1 MATIPQ
7 NTAVL
12 KKLRKKKNF
21 NQTDMAE
28 ALTEVFKKRT
38 GLRHYIQQP
47 DVCRLERGDT
57 AIDVFKLL
65 AYSYLCEVEV
75 GALLHSDYQALLNP
89 VDGNMQ
95 LKEFDTDAAAEQ
107 HLIKLEQ
114 KERLLISPS
123 FPSTLFKLDKHNPR
137 RKQLNSP
144 AYESNELC
152 TFDAFV
158 SFLFSPVGD
167 YSINEKKQIIQA
179 YRSYFQGNNFRHLNF
194 FTRSSLPKHYLL
206 TDMVLLPERQML
218 LIPGPISH
226 DKAGDSFIEIHD
238 KQVYEKVTQFYRI
251 LPTFE
256 DSMLYLRLG
265 LKALEHMSDGS
276 PAREA
281 INQFSIDIIY
291 QRAPNA
297 LEAIK
302 SFTPEIQEMI
312 NQNGQYVAEHI

>member
-1 MATIPQ
+1 MAIIPQ
-7 NTAVL
+7 NTDVL
-12 KKLRKKKNF
+12 KALRRKKNF

-28 ALTEVFKKRT
+28 ALTDIFKRRT

-65 AYSYLCEVEV
+65 AYSYLCKVEV
-75 GALLHSDYQALLNP
+75 STLLSSDYQALLNP

-95 LKEFDTDAAAEQ
+95 LREFDTDKEAEQ
-107 HLIKLEQ
+107 HLIRLEQ
-114 KERLLISPS
+114 NERLLISPT
-123 FPSTLFKLDKHNPR
+123 FPSTFFKLEKNSAR
-137 RKQLNSP
+137 RQQLNSP

-152 TFDAFV
+152 TFDSFV
-158 SFLFSPVGD
+158 SFLFSPVGN
-167 YSINEKKQIIQA
+167 YSIAEKKKIIQA

-194 FTRSSLPKHYLL
+194 FTRSSLPKHCQL
-206 TDMVLLPERQML
+206 TDMVLLPEKQIL

-226 DKAGDSFIEIHD
+226 DKEGDSFIEIHD

-265 LKALEHMSDGS
+265 LKALDRMSDNS

-281 INQFSIDIIY
+281 IRQFSIDILNH
-291 QRAPNA
+291 RAPNA
-297 LEAIK
+297 LEAIR
-302 SFTPEIQEMI
+302 SFTPEIQHMI
-312 NQNGQYVAEHI
+312 NQDQDEPV